1 MKRLGLAVAVC
12 ALLAGTVGAWTA
24 KDFLRG
30 GKWTPETLRERLL
43 RAMEQEPPPA
53 EAKPAPFTPVVMPKP
68 KDLIKKRRF
77 DPRPYFEAKRKEM
90 EERLRKESEGISP
103 YRPRVYR
110 PLEDSPAVA
119 ETLARFD
126 AHTTAA
132 ATLEEAL
139 VSSEERRAA
148 RALAATVTA
157 SERCVA
163 QMAFFSAAEQE
174 TMGLASATAL
184 SVAVEGFGSGI
195 GNQMAKVVT
204 FSREAEQAMALLGK
218 SLGGLLQEEDL
229 PEVQRLLKTF
239 AETGQEAVR
248 QELRERL
255 LAEDWPSDRCRDTLL
270 AAVDAIGTKNA
281 LATAHQ
287 ASVVTAAEFIRAA
300 GGDDGV
306 TQNVANAVAKYVEA
320 VGMGGVAGG
329 RDQLLTDIDKH
340 ITDPQAKQTLKRAIY
355 AVGQEGTDYLALGE
369 QVSKE
374 LVVEVLNQYDGWADE
389 ETKQKAIAAIRNGEG
404 IDWGSL
410 GDVANVQG
418 RYLLAAQVSAMLHDK
433 LGEKEAEALSNITDN
448 LINAGTEEAL
458 AQARTELKGFV
469 SEYAPGE
476 SAADVNAWIDSFGN
490 DKLSDKQKEAL
501 RTQAVKSAAKGWGH
515 DQIDKADHLTDEQ
528 KAAYKQ
534 QIDAQIDAGDY
545 AGAMVDI
552 GRVAAGEFIETKL
565 GPGTG
570 SAFDD
575 LWDTVVNP
583 GSDLGDIAESALDLG
598 VVAGKNYLNKVAGE
612 WVDGYLNRHEEVR
625 QALAFFGID
634 GEDIKAGISNVLNV
648 LTDKNLDLKGKLQAI
663 AEMAVKALSEA
674 LTTALNNAISVV
686 KQWLAE
692 WTQKMVEKVVA
703 VVAKV
708 EAKINAF
715 LQKHGSIITVGFTD
729 EVRSG
734 LELLRQ
740 GGLKAASKGLD
751 AFGEEAQ
758 RLFKE
763 SQSVRKTTDGREI
776 GKVYEAT
783 PEQIEKA
790 KRSPYYDAE

>member
-1 MKRLGLAVAVC
+1 MRRFGSLFFACAFLGSVHAH
-12 ALLAGTVGAWTA
+12 
-24 KDFLRG
+24 
-30 GKWTPETLRERLL
+30 
-43 RAMEQEPPPA
+43 A
-53 EAKPAPFTPVVMPKP
+53 EA
-68 KDLIKKRRF
+68 
-77 DPRPYFEAKRKEM
+77 Y
-90 EERLRKESEGISP
+90 
-103 YRPRVYR
+103 
-110 PLEDSPAVA
+110 AVA
-119 ETLARFD
+119 EELRLLD
-126 AHTTAA
+126 PHTASAA
-132 ATLEEAL
+132 LLEEAFAPVADPL
-139 VSSEERRAA
+139 PV
-148 RALAATVTA
+148 RALAASVTPA
-157 SERCVA
+157 ERRSA
-163 QMAFFSAAEQE
+163 QRAVLSAAEQE

-195 GNQMAKVVT
+195 GDRMAKVVT
-204 FSREAEQAMALLGK
+204 LSREAEQAMALLGK
-218 SLGGLLQEEDL
+218 SLGGLLQEEAL
-229 PEVQRLLKTF
+229 PEVQRLLKTV

-287 ASVVTAAEFIRAA
+287 ASVITAAEFIRAS

-329 RDQLLTDIDKH
+329 RDQLLADIDKH
-340 ITDPQAKQTLKRAIY
+340 ITDPQAKQTLKQAVY
-355 AVGQEGTDYLALGE
+355 AVGQKKTDYLALGE

-374 LVVEVLNQYDGWADE
+374 IAVEALNRYDGWADE
-389 ETKQKAIAAIRNGEG
+389 ATKQKAIAAIRNGEG

-433 LGEKEAEALSNITDN
+433 LGEEEAEALSNITDK

-458 AQARTELKGFV
+458 AQARTELQAFV
-469 SEYAPGE
+469 SDKAPGE
-476 SAADVNAWIDSFGN
+476 SADAVNAWIDSFGDDN
-490 DKLSDKQKEAL
+490 LSDEKKEDL

-515 DQIDKADHLTDEQ
+515 DQIDKAGHLTDEQ
-528 KAAYKQ
+528 KAAYKR

-552 GRVAAGEFIETKL
+552 GRVAAGEFIEESL

-575 LWDTVVNP
+575 LWDTVVDP
-583 GSDLGDIAESALDLG
+583 DSDLGDIAESALDLG
-598 VVAGKNYLNKVAGE
+598 IVAGKNYLNKVAGE

-648 LTDKNLDLKGKLQAI
+648 LTDKNFDLKGKFQAI
-663 AEMAVKALSEA
+663 ADMAVKALTEA
-674 LTTALNNAISVV
+674 LTTALNNAISMV

-715 LQKHGSIITVGFTD
+715 LQKHGSLITVGFTD

-734 LELLRQ
+734 LELLQ
-740 GGLKAASKGLD
+740 KSGLKAASKGLD
-751 AFGEEAQ
+751 AFGEKASE
-758 RLFKE
+758 LFKK
-763 SQSVRKTTDGREI
+763 SQSARKTTDGREI

-783 PEQIEKA
+783 PEQIGKA
-790 KRSPYYDAE
+790 KRSPYYDAK

>member
-1 MKRLGLAVAVC
+1 M
-12 ALLAGTVGAWTA
+12 
-24 KDFLRG
+24 
-30 GKWTPETLRERLL
+30 
-43 RAMEQEPPPA
+43 
-53 EAKPAPFTPVVMPKP
+53 
-68 KDLIKKRRF
+68 RRF
-77 DPRPYFEAKRKEM
+77 GSLFFACAF
-90 EERLRKESEGISP
+90 LGSVHAHAES
-103 YRPRVYR
+103 Y
-110 PLEDSPAVA
+110 AVA
-119 ETLARFD
+119 EELRLLD
-126 AHTTAA
+126 PHTASAA
-132 ATLEEAL
+132 LLEEAFAPVADPL
-139 VSSEERRAA
+139 PV
-148 RALAATVTA
+148 RALAASVTPA
-157 SERCVA
+157 ERRSA
-163 QMAFFSAAEQE
+163 QRAVLSAAEQE
-174 TMGLASATAL
+174 TMGLASTTAL
-184 SVAVEGFGSGI
+184 SVAVEEFGSGI
-195 GNQMAKVVT
+195 GDRMAKEVT
-204 FSREAEQAMALLGK
+204 LSREAEQAMALLGK
-218 SLGGLLQEEDL
+218 SLGGLLQEEAL
-229 PEVQRLLKTF
+229 PEVQRLLKTV

-287 ASVVTAAEFIRAA
+287 ASVVTAAEFIRAS

-320 VGMGGVAGG
+320 IGMGGVSGG
-329 RDQLLTDIDKH
+329 RDQLLADIDKH
-340 ITDPQAKQTLKRAIY
+340 ITDPQAKQTLKQAVY
-355 AVGQEGTDYLALGE
+355 AVGQKKTDYLALGE

-374 LVVEVLNQYDGWADE
+374 IAVEALNRYDGWADE
-389 ETKQKAIAAIRNGEG
+389 ATKQKAIAAIRNGEG

-433 LGEKEAEALSNITDN
+433 LPPEAAENLAPVIDQ

-458 AQARTELKGFV
+458 TEVKDRLKAFV
-469 SEYAPGE
+469 SDKAPGE
-476 SAADVNAWIDSFGN
+476 SADAVNAWIDSFGDDN
-490 DKLSDKQKEAL
+490 LSDEKKEDL

-515 DQIDKADHLTDEQ
+515 DQIDKAGHLTDEQ
-528 KAAYKQ
+528 KAAYKR

-552 GRVAAGEFIETKL
+552 GRVAAGEFIEESL

-575 LWDTVVNP
+575 LWDTVVDP
-583 GSDLGDIAESALDLG
+583 DSDLGDIAESALDLG
-598 VVAGKNYLNKVAGE
+598 IVAGKNYLNKVAGE

-663 AEMAVKALSEA
+663 ADMAVKALTEA
-674 LTTALNNAISVV
+674 LTTALNNAISMV

-715 LQKHGSIITVGFTD
+715 LQKHGSIISVGFTD

-734 LELLRQ
+734 LELLQ
-740 GGLKAASKGLD
+740 KGGLKAASKGLD
-751 AFGEEAQ
+751 AFGEKASE
-758 RLFKE
+758 LFKK
-763 SQSVRKTTDGREI
+763 SQSARKTTDGREI

-790 KRSPYYDAE
+790 KRSPYYDVK